1 MMNESELYRD
11 PAFRRALAVRS
22 RWRWGLS
29 ILLIGA
35 YLAWGVGG
43 IYFQN
48 AYAVPVV
55 GTAIPAGML
64 AGIVI
69 IVLSIVLSIV
79 YVRVVSRLEAEER
92 HETGDAR

>member
-1 MMNESELYRD
+1 MTSESELYRD
-11 PAFRRALAVRS
+11 PAFRKTLAVRS

-29 ILLIGA
+29 IFLIGA
-35 YLAWGVGG
+35 YLAWGVAG
-43 IYFQN
+43 IYFEQ
-48 AYAVPVV
+48 AYAAPVP

-69 IVLSIVLSIV
+69 IVLSIILSIV

-92 HETGDAR
+92 LEAGDGR